1 MYFSLTLALAFA
13 SSFALAAPS
22 PADKADSS
30 VDLCMTHASS
40 EDLEKVEA
48 ALRNVTTTD
57 ADESEEKSRIFAP
70 IPVYFH
76 VIAAGR
82 TPELG
87 WVSDVQIRAQIAVIN
102 QDYAPF
108 GFSWRL
114 AGIDRTIN
122 ADWFNNEYYNTPQE
136 RSMKRSLR
144 LGGANALNVYSVGF
158 TSHPGLLGYATFP
171 WAYLGDRVNDGV
183 VLYFKVFARR
193 WLAYLQLG
201 SYFDAR
207 SGTLVG
213 IVPYVSR
220 MVVRLPEMVLRILR
234 PRRRLLT
241 GCPVSRDTCPGAG
254 QDPFRNA
261 ILLVSLAASLTKGFY
276 ADNYMDYTNDACQ
289 NQFTRGQGQRFT
301 AACFLVPW
309 YSLKKHDNVL
319 LFMSL

>member
-82 TPELG
+82 TPQLG

-114 AGIDRTIN
+114 AGVDRTIN

-183 VLYFKVFARR
+183 VLYFKSLPGGGLPTYSLGPPGDGVADTPAEASP
-193 WLAYLQLG
+193 AY
-201 SYFDAR
+201 
-207 SGTLVG
+207 
-213 IVPYVSR
+213 
-220 MVVRLPEMVLRILR
+220 
-234 PRRRLLT
+234 
-241 GCPVSRDTCPGAG
+241 GCPVRRDTCPGAG
-254 QDPFRNA
+254 QDPFH
-261 ILLVSLAASLTKGFY
+261 
-276 ADNYMDYTNDACQ
+276 NYMDYTNDACQ
-289 NQFTRGQGQRFT
+289 NQFTRGQAQRFT
-301 AACFLVPW
+301 ALA
-309 YSLKKHDNVL
+309 SLYRGIR
-319 LFMSL
+319 